1 MSNAPTQQEVQVF
14 GSAIAEYLSGYR
26 DKLNAFHWPIESKC
40 LEGAVRRKLL
50 SGMSVEGGFAETMQ
64 LRRAV
69 AVRAREIQACEQF
82 PKRIEDLADL
92 AKFVISDWGGLSGN
106 DAQTIVN
113 YAQRFTGIEVPFDD
127 VCCASDLRA
136 AVLPRRQRGLFSFGG
151 IASWSKW
158 LNFVWNDW
166 ALIYDARIAF
176 ALDAVHFISKIDAP
190 IFPVPPGR
198 NPRLANFDAQGSA
211 AFGWLANYARE
222 RLADADISARL
233 KAAMMPESE
242 AYSYYLAVM
251 VEAHR
256 LLWPLSERRP
266 LVHTEM
272 LLFKLSIEN
281 LADDFAREM
290 LVRLSTPARAIHAGT
305 DIRKPGK
312 ATILNMESD
321 ESRSIGASGIECFE

>member
-1 MSNAPTQQEVQVF
+1 MSSAPIQQQVQAF
-14 GSAIAEYLSGYR
+14 GRAIAEYLSGYR
-26 DKLNAFHWPIESKC
+26 NKLNGFHWPIESKC
-40 LEGAVRRKLL
+40 VEEAARRKLL

-64 LRRAV
+64 LRQAV
-69 AVRAREIQACEQF
+69 AVRAREIQAWVPF

-92 AKFVISDWGGLSGN
+92 AKFVISDWGNLNGN
-106 DAQTIVN
+106 DAQTIVD

-127 VCCASDLRA
+127 VRCVSDLRA
-136 AVLPRRQRGLFSFGG
+136 AVLPKRQRGLFRFAG

-176 ALDAVHFISKIDAP
+176 ALDAVHFISRIDAP

-211 AFGWLANYARE
+211 AFGWLANYAHE
-222 RLADADISARL
+222 RLAGSEISARL
-233 KAAMMPESE
+233 EAAMVPESE

-251 VEAHR
+251 AEAHR

-272 LLFKLSIEN
+272 LLFKLSIEDI
-281 LADDFAREM
+281 ADDFAREM
-290 LVRLSTPARAIHAGT
+290 LVRLSTPARAIHVGA
-305 DIRKPGK
+305 DMRKPGET
-312 ATILNMESD
+312 TIPNMESG
-321 ESRSIGASGIECFE
+321 EGFSIGASGIECFE